1 MKEMF
6 YTEDGQTYK
15 VSYSQQLQ
23 QQTVENLKAN
33 QELYKKF
40 ILLAYILILMMGI
53 FLMLFTGT
61 LLWLDKTNFLSR
73 ILAHL

>member
-23 QQTVENLKAN
+23 QQTVDNLKAN

>member
-1 MKEMF
+1 MKELF

-15 VSYSQQLQ
+15 ASYSQQLQ
-23 QQTVENLKAN
+23 QQTVENLKTN

-40 ILLAYILILMMGI
+40 ILLAYMLLAMMGI
-53 FLMLFTGT
+53 FLILFTGT

-73 ILAHL
+73 ILAQV